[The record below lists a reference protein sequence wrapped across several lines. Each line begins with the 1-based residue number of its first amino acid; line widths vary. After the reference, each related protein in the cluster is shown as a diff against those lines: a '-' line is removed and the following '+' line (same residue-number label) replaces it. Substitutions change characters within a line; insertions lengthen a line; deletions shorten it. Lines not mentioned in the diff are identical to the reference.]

1 MNNIELGLKFLSIKC
16 LLNKKTK
23 TNVQSKD
30 SKSAKPIKFQCNH
43 SKRILLTVSCV
54 PGTVRSSED
63 TAIKQKYLPWR
74 ITLQ

>member
-30 SKSAKPIKFQCNH
+30 SKSAKPMKCQCNH
-43 SKRILLTVSCV
+43 SKRILLSVSCV
-54 PGTVRSSED
+54 PGTVRGSED
-63 TAIKQKYLPWR
+63 TTIKQQ
-74 ITLQ
+74 LQKSPP